1 MGKRFVV
8 ALVVG
13 LAGLV
18 LAAPGMGAT
27 FQQFVLQTG
36 TPLVG
41 DDFDYAL
48 ADWEGYGKPDLFAI
62 KRRNTGTGMI
72 EVHVLSGRSNYQQFV
87 LHTGTPLGPLG
98 DDFKYAVADWD
109 GDRRP
114 DLFAIKHRNTGT
126 GMVEVHI
133 LSGRG
138 GFQQFLLQT
147 GTPLGPL
154 GDDFD
159 YAVADWNQRGKP
171 DLIAIKHR
179 NTGTGTVE
187 VHVLSGESN
196 FQQFVLQTATPLT
209 PLGDDF
215 AFGIDDWNFDGK
227 PDLVAIKRTN
237 TGTGT
242 IEAHGLLGPWFQ
254 QFAYHTG
261 TPLGPLGDDF
271 QYALADY
278 NGDRNADLYAIK
290 RRNSGTGTI
299 EAHVLAAPTPTP
311 PAPPSGL
318 TLIGHTSSS
327 LRFQWTD
334 NETGAHG
341 AYLERQDGSG
351 WKEVSG
357 WYPYTGQPTTVTDNS
372 PPLAANTTYCYR
384 AKADNYITGLKSYSP
399 TVCATTD
406 PLPPNLFIPAG
417 AIWTTYLND
426 PFTSFSF
433 IHAGDAFS
441 IAWGECNNGQASA
454 AGHQSTLLLRAT
466 GQSSYSPVGTVQV
479 PVLAPGACVRAYVQ
493 FPYGLF
499 ADQYDAAIAVDSANA
514 VAEATEVDN
523 LGLMGFNILQ

>member
-27 FQQFVLQTG
+27 FQQFLLQTG

-41 DDFDYAL
+41 DDFDYAV
-48 ADWEGYGKPDLFAI
+48 ADWNGYGPSLFAI
-62 KRRNTGTGMI
+62 KRQNTGTGKI
-72 EVHVLSGRSNYQQFV
+72 EVHILSGRSNYQQFV

-98 DDFKYAVADWD
+98 DDFDFALADWD
-109 GDRRP
+109 RDGYV

-133 LSGRG
+133 LSGKG

-159 YAVADWNQRGKP
+159 YAVADWDQRGKP
-171 DLIAIKHR
+171 DLLAIKHR

-187 VHVLSGESN
+187 VHVLAGESN
-196 FQQFVLQTATPLT
+196 FQQFVLQTGTPLG

-215 AFGIDDWNFDGK
+215 AYGLDDWDFDGR
-227 PDLVAIKRTN
+227 PDLMAIKRTN

-254 QFAYHTG
+254 QFALHTG
-261 TPLGPLGDDF
+261 TPLTPLGDDF

-278 NGDRNADLYAIK
+278 NGDRNPDLYAIK
-290 RRNSGTGTI
+290 RRNTGTGTI
-299 EAHVLAAPTPTP
+299 EVHVLAAPTPAP
-311 PAPPSGL
+311 PAAPSGL
-318 TLIGHTSSS
+318 HVIEHTSTS

-334 NETGAHG
+334 NATGAHG
-341 AYLERQDGSG
+341 VELQRQDGSG
-351 WKEVSG
+351 WKSLGG
-357 WYPYTGQPTTVTDNS
+357 WYPYSGPPTVTDTS
-372 PPLAANTTYCYR
+372 SGLTPATTYCYR
-384 AKADNYITGLKSYSP
+384 ARAWNSVTGLGAYSP

-441 IAWGECNNGQASA
+441 IAWGECNNGQTSA
-454 AGHQSTLLLRAT
+454 GGHQSTLLLRAT
-466 GQSSYSPVGTVQV
+466 GQSSYSAVGTVQV
-479 PVLAPGACVRAYVQ
+479 PALAPGGCVRAYVQ
-493 FPYGLF
+493 FPYGLY
-499 ADQYDAAIAVDSANA
+499 ADQYDSAVAVDSGNA
-514 VAEATEVDN
+514 VTEATEIDN